1 MAWIQD
7 PARVRGRQQARDL
20 LAMSRNTLSIIADA
34 CADLATEVRAAV
46 GGAPDSAAVWRS
58 PCSMPLPV
66 WSRRAREVRTPP
78 GALQRSPW
86 TCGCRILSPPSGRT
100 ETVRADDDIRH
111 ILELLASFEARI
123 EGPNG
128 LRDHLARAARLIDEA
143 RTVLGDFDGDPQ
155 AMAAASSAGEC
166 RDSLYNALQGSL
178 LDCLRSSR
186 ELRDLLSA

>member
-1 MAWIQD
+1 M
-7 PARVRGRQQARDL
+7 
-20 LAMSRNTLSIIADA
+20 
-34 CADLATEVRAAV
+34 
-46 GGAPDSAAVWRS
+46 
-58 PCSMPLPV
+58 
-66 WSRRAREVRTPP
+66 
-78 GALQRSPW
+78 
-86 TCGCRILSPPSGRT
+86 
-100 ETVRADDDIRH
+100 RADNDIRH